1 MTPAVVLRGVFAAA
15 LTPFDADLRPD
26 AGKAISYYREL
37 LSYGCDGL
45 NVLGTTGE
53 GVSIG
58 LEDRLAFMETIAGA
72 LPCERMM
79 AGTGASALAD
89 AVRLTRAAID
99 LRFSA
104 ALVIPP
110 FYYRDATDEGI
121 VRFFDALFERV
132 VPPERSVV
140 LYNFPRMS
148 GITFHPDLVDRLI
161 REFPGIICGIKD
173 SSNTLDL
180 AREIHRRRPDLAV
193 FPGSE
198 VLLADARTEGF
209 AGCISGSVCLWPQL
223 AARVWRD
230 GDSESFTRLV
240 EFRQSLS
247 GMPLIEAVRAR
258 VAEQQADPAW
268 RRSLPP
274 LASQTAGTS

>member
-1 MTPAVVLRGVFAAA
+1 MMT
-15 LTPFDADLRPD
+15 
-26 AGKAISYYREL
+26 
-37 LSYGCDGL
+37 
-45 NVLGTTGE
+45 
-53 GVSIG
+53 
-58 LEDRLAFMETIAGA
+58 
-72 LPCERMM
+72 
-79 AGTGASALAD
+79 GTGASALAD

-104 ALVIPP
+104 ALIIPP

-132 VPPERSVV
+132 APTERSVV

-180 AREIHRRRPDLAV
+180 EREIHRRRPDLAV

-198 VLLADARTEGF
+198 ILLADAPCSSLR
-209 AGCISGSVCLWPQL
+209 SPKS
-223 AARVWRD
+223 RV
-230 GDSESFTRLV
+230 
-240 EFRQSLS
+240 
-247 GMPLIEAVRAR
+247 P
-258 VAEQQADPAW
+258 VAPRRAW
-268 RRSLPP
+268 RNRPQARAPKASPDAFPEACVCGRS
-274 LASQTAGTS
+274 SQRACGETVTRKRLHVSSSFANY

>member
-1 MTPAVVLRGVFAAA
+1 MTPTVVLRGVFAAV
-15 LTPFDADLRPD
+15 LTPFDAGLRPD
-26 AGKAISYYREL
+26 AGKAIPYYREL
-37 LSYGCDGL
+37 LSNGCDGL

-53 GVSIG
+53 AVSIG

-79 AGTGASALAD
+79 TGTGASALAD
-89 AVRLTRAAID
+89 AVRLTRAALD

-132 VPPERSVV
+132 VPPEHSVV

-180 AREIHRRRPDLAV
+180 EREIHRRRPDLAV

-209 AGCISGSVCLWPQL
+209 AGCVSGSVCLWPQL

-230 GDSESFTRLV
+230 GDPEAFTRIV
-240 EFRQSLS
+240 EFRQ
-247 GMPLIEAVRAR
+247 
-258 VAEQQADPAW
+258 
-268 RRSLPP
+268 
-274 LASQTAGTS
+274 